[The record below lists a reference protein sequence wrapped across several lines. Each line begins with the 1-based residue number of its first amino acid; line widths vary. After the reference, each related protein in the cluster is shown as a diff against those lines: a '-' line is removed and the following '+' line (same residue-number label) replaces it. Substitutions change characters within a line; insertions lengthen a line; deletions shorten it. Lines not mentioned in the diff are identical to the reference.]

1 MRFRFVWIPLL
12 PLLALFTNARA
23 MAEPVLATSENR
35 DFWFNFTE
43 PAVFKVRTYAQEYGI
58 DSMLWLYDSQGVLV
72 AQNDD
77 YFGLDSW
84 IEVDVQPGTYRL
96 RAGVCC
102 GNPDAWYGQSYG
114 VEFNSS
120 PIYSEPTVPST
131 TTTTSTTSTTVPDE
145 TTTTSTTTTSTT
157 VPETTSTTSST
168 QAPVEST
175 TTWPETTVAPVTTVT
190 TVVPVTTAPATT
202 IVSVTAAPVVIT
214 TTSSTTSTT
223 TTTDVPV
230 GTTTTTSS
238 SAPSTTVIPEPTP
251 EETEEITAQE
261 IIAEL
266 DDLDNLTDEEVTTI
280 LQGIADADLSDEEA
294 ALISEVISQASP
306 EIKRE
311 FEETVDV
318 FSGQFDTYVPLNSVV
333 NVGTRRTLIAA
344 TAGIAMAATAP
355 APRRK
360 Q

>member
-43 PAVFKVRTYAQEYGI
+43 PSVFKVRTYAQEYGI
-58 DSMLWLYDSQGVLV
+58 DSMLWLYDNEGVLV

-77 YFGLDSW
+77 FFGLDSW
-84 IEVDVQPGTYRL
+84 IEVNVSVGTYRL

-120 PIYSEPTVPST
+120 PIYPEPTVPST
-131 TTTTSTTSTTVPDE
+131 TTTTSTTSTTVPEE

-157 VPETTSTTSST
+157 VPETTSTTSTTEAPIEST
-168 QAPVEST
+168 T

-190 TVVPVTTAPATT
+190 TVVPATTVPVTTN
-202 IVSVTAAPVVIT
+202 APVTVVTVVTT
-214 TTSSTTSTT
+214 TTSSTSTT
-223 TTTDVPV
+223 TT
-230 GTTTTTSS
+230 SE
-238 SAPSTTVIPEPTP
+238 APTESIPEQEGPEPTLPEPTP
-251 EETEEITAQE
+251 EEDEEVSPEEI
-261 IIAEL
+261 IKEL
-266 DDLDNLTDEEVTTI
+266 DDLENLTDEEVTTI

-318 FSGQFDTYVPLNSVV
+318 FSGQFDTYVPLNSVI
-333 NVGTRRTLIAA
+333 NVGQRRTLIAA
-344 TAGIAMAATAP
+344 TAGVAMAATAP
-355 APRRK
+355 SPRRR

>member
-43 PAVFKVRTYAQEYGI
+43 PSVFKVRTYAQEYGI
-58 DSMLWLYDSQGVLV
+58 DSMLWLYDNEGVLV

-77 YFGLDSW
+77 FFGLDSW
-84 IEVDVQPGTYRL
+84 IEVNVSVGTYRL

-114 VEFNSS
+114 VEFNNS
-120 PIYSEPTVPST
+120 PIYPEPTVPST
-131 TTTTSTTSTTVPDE
+131 TTTTSTTSTTVPEE

-157 VPETTSTTSST
+157 VPETTSTTSTTEAPIEST
-168 QAPVEST
+168 T

-190 TVVPVTTAPATT
+190 TVVPATTVPVTTN
-202 IVSVTAAPVVIT
+202 APVTVVTVVTT
-214 TTSSTTSTT
+214 TTSSTSTT
-223 TTTDVPV
+223 TTSEAPTESVPEQE
-230 GTTTTTSS
+230 GPEPTL
-238 SAPSTTVIPEPTP
+238 PEPTP
-251 EETEEITAQE
+251 EEDEEVSPEEI
-261 IIAEL
+261 IKEL
-266 DDLDNLTDEEVTTI
+266 DDLENLTDEEVTDI
-280 LQGIADADLSDEEA
+280 LQEIADAELSDEEA
-294 ALISEVISQASP
+294 ALIAEVISQASP

-311 FEETVDV
+311 FEDTVDV
-318 FSGQFDTYVPLNSVV
+318 FSGQFDTYVPLNSLV

-344 TAGIAMAATAP
+344 TAGVAMAASAP

>member
-43 PAVFKVRTYAQEYGI
+43 PSVFKVRTYAQEYGI
-58 DSMLWLYDSQGVLV
+58 DSMLWLYDNEGVLV

-77 YFGLDSW
+77 FFGLDSW
-84 IEVDVQPGTYRL
+84 IEVNVSVGTYRL

-120 PIYSEPTVPST
+120 PIYPEPTVPST
-131 TTTTSTTSTTVPDE
+131 TTTTSTTSTTVPEE
-145 TTTTSTTTTSTT
+145 TTTTSTTTTSST
-157 VPETTSTTSST
+157 VLETTSTTSTTEAPIEST
-168 QAPVEST
+168 T

-190 TVVPVTTAPATT
+190 TVVPATTVPVTTN
-202 IVSVTAAPVVIT
+202 APVTVVTVVTT
-214 TTSSTTSTT
+214 TTSSTSTT
-223 TTTDVPV
+223 TTSEAPTESVPEQE
-230 GTTTTTSS
+230 G
-238 SAPSTTVIPEPTP
+238 PEPTLPQPTP
-251 EETEEITAQE
+251 EEDEEVSPEEI
-261 IIAEL
+261 IKEL
-266 DDLDNLTDEEVTTI
+266 DDLENLTDEEVTTI

-311 FEETVDV
+311 FEDTVDV
-318 FSGQFDTYVPLNSVV
+318 FSGQFDTYVPLNSLV

-344 TAGIAMAATAP
+344 TAGVAMAASAP

>member
-43 PAVFKVRTYAQEYGI
+43 PSVFKVRTYAQEYGI
-58 DSMLWLYDSQGVLV
+58 DSMLWLYDNEGVLV

-77 YFGLDSW
+77 FFGLDSW
-84 IEVDVQPGTYRL
+84 IEVNVSVGTYRL

-120 PIYSEPTVPST
+120 PIYPEPTVPST
-131 TTTTSTTSTTVPDE
+131 TTTTSTTSTTVPEE

-157 VPETTSTTSST
+157 VPETTSTTSTTEAPIEST
-168 QAPVEST
+168 T

-190 TVVPVTTAPATT
+190 TVVPATTVPVTTN
-202 IVSVTAAPVVIT
+202 APVTVVTVVTT
-214 TTSSTTSTT
+214 TTSSTSTT
-223 TTTDVPV
+223 TT
-230 GTTTTTSS
+230 SE
-238 SAPSTTVIPEPTP
+238 APTESIPEQEGPEPTLPEPTP
-251 EETEEITAQE
+251 EEDEEVSPEEI
-261 IIAEL
+261 IKEL
-266 DDLDNLTDEEVTTI
+266 DDLENLTDEEVTDI
-280 LQGIADADLSDEEA
+280 LQEIADAELSDEEA
-294 ALISEVISQASP
+294 ALIAEVISQASP

-311 FEETVDV
+311 FEDTVDV
-318 FSGQFDTYVPLNSVV
+318 FSGQFDTYVPLNSLV

-344 TAGIAMAATAP
+344 TAGVAMAASAP

>member
-43 PAVFKVRTYAQEYGI
+43 PAVFKVRAYAQQNGI
-58 DSMLWLYDSQGVLV
+58 DSMLWLYDNEGVLV
-72 AQNDD
+72 AENDD
-77 YFGLDSW
+77 FFGLDSW

-114 VEFNSS
+114 LEFNSS
-120 PIYSEPTVPST
+120 PIYSEPTLPSTTTT
-131 TTTTSTTSTTVPDE
+131 TTTTSTTVPEE

-157 VPETTSTTSST
+157 VPETTSTTSTTEAPIEST
-168 QAPVEST
+168 T

-190 TVVPVTTAPATT
+190 TVALATTVPATT
-202 IVSVTAAPVVIT
+202 NAPVTVVTVVTT
-214 TTSSTTSTT
+214 TTSSTSTT
-223 TTTDVPV
+223 TT
-230 GTTTTTSS
+230 SE
-238 SAPSTTVIPEPTP
+238 APTESIPEQEGPEPTLPEPTP
-251 EETEEITAQE
+251 EEDEEVSPEEI
-261 IIAEL
+261 IKEL
-266 DDLDNLTDEEVTTI
+266 DDLENLTDEEVTNI
-280 LQGIADADLSDEEA
+280 LQEIASADLSDEEA

-344 TAGIAMAATAP
+344 TAGVAMAASAP
-355 APRRK
+355 SPRRR

>member
-43 PAVFKVRTYAQEYGI
+43 PSVFKVRTYAQEYGI
-58 DSMLWLYDSQGVLV
+58 DSMLWLYDNEGVLV

-77 YFGLDSW
+77 FFGLDSW
-84 IEVDVQPGTYRL
+84 IEVNVSVGTYRL

-120 PIYSEPTVPST
+120 PIYPEPTVPST
-131 TTTTSTTSTTVPDE
+131 TTTTSTTSTTVPEE
-145 TTTTSTTTTSTT
+145 TTTTSTTTTSST
-157 VPETTSTTSST
+157 VPETTSTTSTTEAPIEST
-168 QAPVEST
+168 T

-190 TVVPVTTAPATT
+190 TVVPATTVPVTTN
-202 IVSVTAAPVVIT
+202 APVTVVTVVTT
-214 TTSSTTSTT
+214 TTSSTSTT
-223 TTTDVPV
+223 TTSEAPTESVPEQE
-230 GTTTTTSS
+230 GPEPTL
-238 SAPSTTVIPEPTP
+238 PEPTP
-251 EETEEITAQE
+251 EEDEEVSPEEI
-261 IIAEL
+261 IKEL
-266 DDLDNLTDEEVTTI
+266 DDLENLTDEEVTTI

-318 FSGQFDTYVPLNSVV
+318 FSGQFDTYVPLNSVI
-333 NVGTRRTLIAA
+333 NVGQRRTLIAA
-344 TAGIAMAATAP
+344 TAGVAMAASAP
-355 APRRK
+355 SPRRR

>member
-43 PAVFKVRTYAQEYGI
+43 PSVFKVRTYAQEYGI
-58 DSMLWLYDSQGVLV
+58 DSMLWLYDNEGVLV

-77 YFGLDSW
+77 FFGLDSW
-84 IEVDVQPGTYRL
+84 IEVNVSVGTYRL

-120 PIYSEPTVPST
+120 PIYPEPTVPST
-131 TTTTSTTSTTVPDE
+131 TTTTSTTSTTVPEE

-157 VPETTSTTSST
+157 VPETTSTTSTTEAPIEST
-168 QAPVEST
+168 T

-190 TVVPVTTAPATT
+190 TVVPATTVPVTTN
-202 IVSVTAAPVVIT
+202 APVTVVTVVTT
-214 TTSSTTSTT
+214 TTSSTSTT
-223 TTTDVPV
+223 TT
-230 GTTTTTSS
+230 SE
-238 SAPSTTVIPEPTP
+238 APTESIPEQEGPEPTLPEPTP
-251 EETEEITAQE
+251 EEDEEVSPEEI
-261 IIAEL
+261 IKEL
-266 DDLDNLTDEEVTTI
+266 DDLENLTDEEVTTI

-318 FSGQFDTYVPLNSVV
+318 FSGQFDTYVPLNSVI
-333 NVGTRRTLIAA
+333 NVGQRRTLIAA
-344 TAGIAMAATAP
+344 TAGVAMAASAP
-355 APRRK
+355 SPRRR

>member
-58 DSMLWLYDSQGVLV
+58 DSMLWLYDNEGVLV

-77 YFGLDSW
+77 FFGLDSW
-84 IEVDVQPGTYRL
+84 IEVNVSVGTYRL

-114 VEFNSS
+114 VEFNNS
-120 PIYSEPTVPST
+120 PIYPEPTVPST
-131 TTTTSTTSTTVPDE
+131 TTTTSTTSTTVPEE

-157 VPETTSTTSST
+157 VPETTSTTSTTEAPIEST
-168 QAPVEST
+168 T

-190 TVVPVTTAPATT
+190 TVVPATTVPVTTN
-202 IVSVTAAPVVIT
+202 APVTVVTVVTT
-214 TTSSTTSTT
+214 TTSSTSTT
-223 TTTDVPV
+223 TTSEAPTESVPEQE
-230 GTTTTTSS
+230 G
-238 SAPSTTVIPEPTP
+238 PEPTLPQPTP
-251 EETEEITAQE
+251 EEDEEVSPEEI
-261 IIAEL
+261 IKEL
-266 DDLDNLTDEEVTTI
+266 DDLDNLTDEEVTNI
-280 LQGIADADLSDEEA
+280 LQEIASADLSDEEA

-344 TAGIAMAATAP
+344 TAGVAMAASAP
-355 APRRK
+355 SPRRR

>member
-43 PAVFKVRTYAQEYGI
+43 PSVFKVRTYAQEYGI
-58 DSMLWLYDSQGVLV
+58 DSMLWLYDNEGVLV

-77 YFGLDSW
+77 FFGLDSW
-84 IEVDVQPGTYRL
+84 IEVNVSVGTYRL

-114 VEFNSS
+114 VEFNNS
-120 PIYSEPTVPST
+120 PIYPEPTVPST
-131 TTTTSTTSTTVPDE
+131 TTTTSTTSTTVPEE

-157 VPETTSTTSST
+157 VPETTSTTSTTEAPIEST
-168 QAPVEST
+168 T

-190 TVVPVTTAPATT
+190 TVVPATTVPVTTN
-202 IVSVTAAPVVIT
+202 APVTVVTVVTT
-214 TTSSTTSTT
+214 TTSSTSTT
-223 TTTDVPV
+223 TTSEAPTESVPEQE
-230 GTTTTTSS
+230 GPEPTL
-238 SAPSTTVIPEPTP
+238 PEPTP
-251 EETEEITAQE
+251 EEDEEVSPEEI
-261 IIAEL
+261 IKEL
-266 DDLDNLTDEEVTTI
+266 DDLENLTDEEVTTI

-318 FSGQFDTYVPLNSVV
+318 FSGQFDTYVPLNSVI
-333 NVGTRRTLIAA
+333 NVGQRRTLIAA
-344 TAGIAMAATAP
+344 TAGVAMAATAP
-355 APRRK
+355 SPRRR

>member
-43 PAVFKVRTYAQEYGI
+43 PSVFKVRTYAQEYGI
-58 DSMLWLYDSQGVLV
+58 DSMLWLYDNEGVLV

-77 YFGLDSW
+77 FFGLDSW
-84 IEVDVQPGTYRL
+84 IEVNVSVGTYRL

-120 PIYSEPTVPST
+120 PIYPEPTVPST
-131 TTTTSTTSTTVPDE
+131 TTTTSTTSTTVPEE
-145 TTTTSTTTTSTT
+145 TTTTSTTTTSST
-157 VPETTSTTSST
+157 VPETTSTTSTTEAPIEST
-168 QAPVEST
+168 T

-190 TVVPVTTAPATT
+190 TVVPATTVPVTTN
-202 IVSVTAAPVVIT
+202 APVTVVTVVTT
-214 TTSSTTSTT
+214 TTSSTSTT
-223 TTTDVPV
+223 TTSEAPTESVPEQE
-230 GTTTTTSS
+230 G
-238 SAPSTTVIPEPTP
+238 PEPTLPQPTP
-251 EETEEITAQE
+251 EEDEEVSPEEI
-261 IIAEL
+261 IKEL
-266 DDLDNLTDEEVTTI
+266 DDLENLTDEEVTTI
-280 LQGIADADLSDEEA
+280 LQGIAGADLSDEEA

-344 TAGIAMAATAP
+344 TAGVAMAASAP
-355 APRRK
+355 SPRRR

>member
-43 PAVFKVRTYAQEYGI
+43 PSVFKVRTYAQEYGI
-58 DSMLWLYDSQGVLV
+58 DSMLWLYDNEGVLV

-84 IEVDVQPGTYRL
+84 IEVNVQPGTYRL

-120 PIYSEPTVPST
+120 PIYPEPTVPST
-131 TTTTSTTSTTVPDE
+131 TTTTSTTSTTVPEE

-157 VPETTSTTSST
+157 VPETTSTTSTTEAPIEST
-168 QAPVEST
+168 T

-190 TVVPVTTAPATT
+190 TVVPATTVPVTTN
-202 IVSVTAAPVVIT
+202 APVTVVTVVTT
-214 TTSSTTSTT
+214 TTSSTSTT
-223 TTTDVPV
+223 TTSEAPTESVPEQE
-230 GTTTTTSS
+230 G
-238 SAPSTTVIPEPTP
+238 PEPTLPQPTP
-251 EETEEITAQE
+251 EEDEEVSPEEI
-261 IIAEL
+261 IKEL
-266 DDLDNLTDEEVTTI
+266 DDLENLTDEEVTTI

-344 TAGIAMAATAP
+344 TAGVAMAASAP
-355 APRRK
+355 SPRRR

>member
-58 DSMLWLYDSQGVLV
+58 DSMLWLYDNEGVLV

-77 YFGLDSW
+77 FFGLDSW

-120 PIYSEPTVPST
+120 PIHSEPTVPST

-168 QAPVEST
+168 QAPIEST

-190 TVVPVTTAPATT
+190 TVVPATTVPVTTN
-202 IVSVTAAPVVIT
+202 APVTVVTVVTT
-214 TTSSTTSTT
+214 TTSSTSTT
-223 TTTDVPV
+223 TT
-230 GTTTTTSS
+230 SE
-238 SAPSTTVIPEPTP
+238 APTESIPEQEGPEPTLPQPTP
-251 EETEEITAQE
+251 EEDEEVSPEEI
-261 IIAEL
+261 IKEL
-266 DDLDNLTDEEVTTI
+266 DDLENLTDEEVTTI

-318 FSGQFDTYVPLNSVV
+318 FSGQFDTYVPLNSVI
-333 NVGTRRTLIAA
+333 NVGQRRTLIAA
-344 TAGIAMAATAP
+344 TAGVAMAASAP
-355 APRRK
+355 SPRRR

>member
-43 PAVFKVRTYAQEYGI
+43 PSVFKVRTYAQEYGI
-58 DSMLWLYDSQGVLV
+58 DSMLWLYDNEGVLV

-77 YFGLDSW
+77 FFGLDSW
-84 IEVDVQPGTYRL
+84 IEVNVSVGTYRL

-120 PIYSEPTVPST
+120 PIYPEPTVPST
-131 TTTTSTTSTTVPDE
+131 TTTTSTTSTTVPEE
-145 TTTTSTTTTSTT
+145 TTTTSTTTTSST
-157 VPETTSTTSST
+157 VPETTSTTSTTEAPIEST
-168 QAPVEST
+168 T

-190 TVVPVTTAPATT
+190 TVVPATTVPVTTN
-202 IVSVTAAPVVIT
+202 APVTVVTVVTT
-214 TTSSTTSTT
+214 TTSSTSTT
-223 TTTDVPV
+223 TT
-230 GTTTTTSS
+230 SE
-238 SAPSTTVIPEPTP
+238 APTESIPEQEGPEPTLPEPTP
-251 EETEEITAQE
+251 EEDEEVSPEEI
-261 IIAEL
+261 IKEL
-266 DDLDNLTDEEVTTI
+266 DDLENLTDEEVTDI
-280 LQGIADADLSDEEA
+280 LQEIADAELSDEEA
-294 ALISEVISQASP
+294 ALIAEVISQASP

-311 FEETVDV
+311 FEDTVDV
-318 FSGQFDTYVPLNSVV
+318 FSGQFDTYVPLNSLV

-344 TAGIAMAATAP
+344 TAGVAMAASAP

>member
-58 DSMLWLYDSQGVLV
+58 DSMLWLYDSEGVLV

-84 IEVDVQPGTYRL
+84 IEVNVQPGTYRL

-114 VEFNSS
+114 VEFNNS
-120 PIYSEPTVPST
+120 PIYPEPTVPST
-131 TTTTSTTSTTVPDE
+131 TTTTSTTSTTVPEE

-157 VPETTSTTSST
+157 VPETTSTTSTTEAPIEST
-168 QAPVEST
+168 T

-190 TVVPVTTAPATT
+190 TVVPATTVPVTTN
-202 IVSVTAAPVVIT
+202 APVTVVTVVTT
-214 TTSSTTSTT
+214 TTSSTSTT
-223 TTTDVPV
+223 TTTSEAPTESVPEQE
-230 GTTTTTSS
+230 G
-238 SAPSTTVIPEPTP
+238 PEPTLPQPTP
-251 EETEEITAQE
+251 EEDEEVSPEEI
-261 IIAEL
+261 IKEL
-266 DDLDNLTDEEVTTI
+266 DDLDNLTDEEVTNI
-280 LQGIADADLSDEEA
+280 LQEIASADLSDEEA

-344 TAGIAMAATAP
+344 TAGVAMAASAP
-355 APRRK
+355 SPRRR

>member
-43 PAVFKVRTYAQEYGI
+43 PSVFKVRTYAQEYGI
-58 DSMLWLYDSQGVLV
+58 DSMLWLYDNEGVLV

-77 YFGLDSW
+77 FFGLDSW
-84 IEVDVQPGTYRL
+84 IEVNVSVGTYRL

-120 PIYSEPTVPST
+120 PIYPEPTVPST
-131 TTTTSTTSTTVPDE
+131 TTTTSTTSTTVPEE
-145 TTTTSTTTTSTT
+145 TTTTSTTTTSST
-157 VPETTSTTSST
+157 VPETTSTTSTTEAPIEST
-168 QAPVEST
+168 T

-190 TVVPVTTAPATT
+190 TVVPATTVPVTTN
-202 IVSVTAAPVVIT
+202 APVTVVTVVTT
-214 TTSSTTSTT
+214 TTSSTSTT
-223 TTTDVPV
+223 TTSEAPTESVPEQE
-230 GTTTTTSS
+230 G
-238 SAPSTTVIPEPTP
+238 PEPTLPQPTP
-251 EETEEITAQE
+251 EEDEEVSPEEI
-261 IIAEL
+261 IKEL
-266 DDLDNLTDEEVTTI
+266 DDLENLTDEEVTTI

-355 APRRK
+355 TPRRK

>member
-43 PAVFKVRTYAQEYGI
+43 PSVFKVRTYAQEYGI
-58 DSMLWLYDSQGVLV
+58 DSMLWLYDNEGVLV

-77 YFGLDSW
+77 FFGLDSW
-84 IEVDVQPGTYRL
+84 IEVNVSVGTYRL

-120 PIYSEPTVPST
+120 PIYPEPTVPST
-131 TTTTSTTSTTVPDE
+131 TTTTSTTSTTVPEE

-157 VPETTSTTSST
+157 VPETTSTTSTTEAPIEST
-168 QAPVEST
+168 T

-190 TVVPVTTAPATT
+190 TVVPATTVPVTTN
-202 IVSVTAAPVVIT
+202 APVTVVTVVTT
-214 TTSSTTSTT
+214 TTSSTSTT
-223 TTTDVPV
+223 TT
-230 GTTTTTSS
+230 SE
-238 SAPSTTVIPEPTP
+238 APTESIPEQEGPEPTLPEPTP
-251 EETEEITAQE
+251 EEDEEVSPEEI
-261 IIAEL
+261 IKEL
-266 DDLDNLTDEEVTTI
+266 DDLENLTDEEVTTI

-306 EIKRE
+306 EIKRK

-344 TAGIAMAATAP
+344 TAGVAMAASAP
-355 APRRK
+355 SPRRR

>member
-43 PAVFKVRTYAQEYGI
+43 PSVFKVRTYAQEYGI
-58 DSMLWLYDSQGVLV
+58 DSMLWLYDNEGVLV

-77 YFGLDSW
+77 FFGLDSW
-84 IEVDVQPGTYRL
+84 IEVNVSVGTYRL

-120 PIYSEPTVPST
+120 PIYPEPTVPST
-131 TTTTSTTSTTVPDE
+131 TTTTSTTSTTVPEE
-145 TTTTSTTTTSTT
+145 TTTTSTTTTSST
-157 VPETTSTTSST
+157 VPETTSTTSTTEAPIEST
-168 QAPVEST
+168 T

-190 TVVPVTTAPATT
+190 TVVPATTVPVTTN
-202 IVSVTAAPVVIT
+202 APVTVVTVVTT
-214 TTSSTTSTT
+214 TTSSTSTT
-223 TTTDVPV
+223 TT
-230 GTTTTTSS
+230 SE
-238 SAPSTTVIPEPTP
+238 APTESIPEQEGPEPTLPEPTP
-251 EETEEITAQE
+251 EEDEEVSPEEI
-261 IIAEL
+261 IKEL

-318 FSGQFDTYVPLNSVV
+318 FSGQFDTYVPLNSVI
-333 NVGTRRTLIAA
+333 NVGQRRTLIAA
-344 TAGIAMAATAP
+344 TAGVAMAASAP
-355 APRRK
+355 SPRRR